1 MTIQHRGPISG
12 VAAFGDRFVAT
23 AGYDN
28 QVILWDQ
35 STGASISRVLHD
47 HLANQCTFS
56 PDGTKLLSS
65 SSDYSA
71 RIWSVPELRLIA
83 VLNDHEDDVEMSVF
97 HPGGQ
102 LVATASRDHRV
113 RVYDVTGHLRHTFVG
128 HTADVISVEWAHN
141 GDELITSSDDGTVKR
156 WSLSKGG
163 LVDDV
168 ELGGV
173 ETDTVAIHPSGT
185 VYAGNDDG
193 VLLVLRDGR
202 TTDVAA
208 HAAGIKRLVLD
219 LGRNLLV
226 SLSYDR
232 TMCLWDVAD
241 AQPRLLATAAL
252 PDDVWPRSCA
262 FAADSKLVFAT
273 FGATYRTYDYAT
285 RTWDAQ
291 PIPPTLG
298 LNAACAFDGAVLST
312 GDSGVVW
319 RDGQAIARTGS
330 LCNFV
335 TPMSRG
341 VVTGGQLGRVFDA
354 LTGRTVH
361 QHRSPLNCGARFLR
375 RGVEHVLIGT
385 YTGEGIVLVAPP
397 SGEASGDLRHV
408 GDLRLHDNAVKGVAV
423 SGDLIFSV
431 CADTSAAWH
440 DVSTMERVA
449 FLPAAH
455 DRIAN
460 GCVGLGEG
468 RFASVG
474 RDLKLRLWEPDFTGR
489 AVTTPHT
496 HSIKCVA
503 AGAGGR
509 MIATGAY
516 DGQIA
521 VYDRATSTWPL
532 VRRPTASG
540 ISSLSYDREGDRFL
554 ASSYDGAVHEVPE
567 HPRGDR

>member
-1 MTIQHRGPISG
+1 MTIQHHSPISG

-35 STGASISRVLHD
+35 STGAPISRVLHD

-56 PDGTKLLSS
+56 PDGTKLVSS

-71 RIWSVPELRLIA
+71 RIWSVPELRLIT
-83 VLNDHEDDVEMSVF
+83 VLNDHGDDVEMSVF
-97 HPGGQ
+97 HPAGE
-102 LVATASRDHRV
+102 LVATACRDHRV
-113 RVYDVTGHLRHTFVG
+113 RVYDITGGLRHTFVG
-128 HTADVISVEWAHN
+128 HTADVNSVEWAHS
-141 GDELITSSDDGTVKR
+141 GDEIITSSDDGTVKR
-156 WSLSKGG
+156 WSLSEGG

-168 ELGGV
+168 DLGGV
-173 ETDTVAIHPSGT
+173 QTDTVAIHPSGT
-185 VYAGNDDG
+185 IYAGNDEG
-193 VLLVLRDGR
+193 LLLVLRDGR

-219 LGRNLLV
+219 IGRNLLV

-241 AQPRLLATAAL
+241 PQPRRLAMAAL

-262 FAADSKLVFAT
+262 FAADSTLVFAT

-285 RTWDAQ
+285 GTWDPQ
-291 PIPPTLG
+291 PVPPTSG
-298 LNAACAFDGAVLST
+298 VNAACPFDGAVLST

-319 RDGQAIARTGS
+319 RDGQEIARTGS
-330 LCNFV
+330 LCNFM

-341 VVTGGQLGRVFDA
+341 VLTGGQLGRVFDA
-354 LTGRTVH
+354 LTGRAVY
-361 QHRSPLNCGARFLR
+361 QHRSPLNCGARFVR
-375 RGVEHVLIGT
+375 HGVEHVLIGT
-385 YTGEGIVLVAPP
+385 YTGEGIVLVTPP
-397 SGEASGDLRHV
+397 SGETSGLRHV
-408 GDLRLHDNAVKGVAV
+408 ADLRLHDNAVKGVAV
-423 SGDLIFSV
+423 SGNLIFSV
-431 CADTSAAWH
+431 CADTSGAWH

-474 RDLKLRLWEPDFTGR
+474 RDLTLRLWEPDFTGR
-489 AVTTPHT
+489 AVPTPHT

-521 VYDRATSTWPL
+521 VYDRVTDTWPL
-532 VRRPTASG
+532 VGRPTASG
-540 ISSLSYDREGDRFL
+540 ISSVSYDPQGHRFL
-554 ASSYDGAVHEVPE
+554 ASSYDGAVYEVPE
-567 HPRGDR
+567 HPREDR